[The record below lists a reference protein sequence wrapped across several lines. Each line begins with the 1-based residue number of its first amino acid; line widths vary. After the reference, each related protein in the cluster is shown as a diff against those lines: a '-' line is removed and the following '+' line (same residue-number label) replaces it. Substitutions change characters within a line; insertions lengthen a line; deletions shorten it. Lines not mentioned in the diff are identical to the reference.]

1 MKNPLKYGLRHAL
14 YTLLCAVLSSS
25 FIGFALIFIS
35 IWLFGHTE
43 FMSWQMF
50 VQIVMVAAGGS
61 LISNSGSK
69 S

>member
-1 MKNPLKYGLRHAL
+1 MKNLFKFGLRHAL

-25 FIGFALIFIS
+25 FFGFSLIFIS

-61 LISNSGSK
+61 LISNSGNK

>member
-1 MKNPLKYGLRHAL
+1 MKNPFKYGLRHAL

-25 FIGFALIFIS
+25 FLGFTLIFIS
-35 IWLFGHTE
+35 IRLFGHTE

-50 VQIVMVAAGGS
+50 AQIVMVATGGL